1 MTNQR
6 QIVLHIG
13 QTKTGTT
20 SIQDFLDKNQKNLEK
35 SKIYYAKRPGRSPS
49 HRYLFHLLC
58 ASVSELEGSDFH
70 CHHTT
75 ILKKIFKEFNF
86 TRLEQYWEYFADSL
100 FKDKCN
106 ITILSEEL
114 LWELGKFKAE
124 REFKLELIKTL
135 ADALHQ
141 FVNPQEITI
150 VVALRHH
157 AEWLESWHNQMVKD
171 QGNQTNIKPFFQRE
185 LEWGSFNYAK
195 NLSDWLQI
203 FPKANFK
210 VLDFKKSLVTPRPIG
225 ITFLQEAGLLN
236 CLTLDSFVNFIY
248 PAPLQE
254 SIHPL
259 LHAFIIRN
267 KPSFDSLHDYKKKL
281 KTANKV
287 VGLLV
292 QLNNLDRSYTLINSS
307 ILKICSDIHASD
319 PLETFGI
326 QELKS
331 SLGTKVQVPKTLPK
345 SITAALGD
353 VFRESSGR

>member
-1 MTNQR
+1 M
-6 QIVLHIG
+6 I
-13 QTKTGTT
+13 
-20 SIQDFLDKNQKNLEK
+20 
-35 SKIYYAKRPGRSPS
+35 KI
-49 HRYLFHLLC
+49 
-58 ASVSELEGSDFH
+58 
-70 CHHTT
+70 
-75 ILKKIFKEFNF
+75 
-86 TRLEQYWEYFADSL
+86 
-100 FKDKCN
+100 
-106 ITILSEEL
+106 
-114 LWELGKFKAE
+114 
-124 REFKLELIKTL
+124 L

-141 FVNPQEITI
+141 FVNPQQITI
-150 VVALRHH
+150 IVALRHH

-185 LEWGSFNYAK
+185 LSRGAFDYAK
-195 NLSDWLQI
+195 NLNDWLQI

-210 VLDFKKSLVTPRPIG
+210 VLDFKKSLVTSRPIG

-267 KPSFDSLHDYKKKL
+267 KPTFDSLHDYKKKL
-281 KTANKV
+281 RTANKM

-292 QLNNLDRSYTLINSS
+292 QLNDLDRSYTLINSS
-307 ILKICSDIHASD
+307 ILQICSEIHASD

-326 QELKS
+326 QELRS
-331 SLGTKVQVPKTLPK
+331 SLATKVQVPKILPK
-345 SITAALGD
+345 TITEALAD